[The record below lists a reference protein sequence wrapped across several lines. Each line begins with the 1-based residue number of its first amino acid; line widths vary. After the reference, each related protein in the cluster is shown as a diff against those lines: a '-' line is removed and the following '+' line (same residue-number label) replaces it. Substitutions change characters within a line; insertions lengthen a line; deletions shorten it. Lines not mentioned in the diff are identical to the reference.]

1 MSSKKE
7 DVPAIRFKEFTDAW
21 KRWSLGDLG
30 NFKSSSVDKVIRPNE
45 NKVYLLNY
53 LNVYKGEEII
63 EKNLVFNSASLKQT
77 YEFDIRKSDVF
88 FTPSSETI
96 MDIGYAKT
104 ALKTIEKAVF
114 SYHLVRFR
122 PNCNIFVDSYIDNI
136 VQTSKYRQIFQIEAQ
151 GVQRFFI
158 SLNNFNNIEM
168 WIPKI
173 TEQGKIT
180 SLFTSLNTYLSL
192 LQRKYN
198 FAILTVFVF
207 KICFFDNKII
217 VFYSEMTFVWKRWS
231 LGEITNIFTGEF
243 VNKNLQRDNYKFPVY
258 NGGIENTGFYK
269 NYNQYKDKI
278 IIAARGAAGWINYVD
293 CDFWAGNSVY
303 SLDSIDKNINNY
315 LIYLSLKYKQNELI
329 KKSNTTTIPS
339 ILITH
344 LNGFKIHLPKT
355 FDEQI
360 FISNT
365 FKFINSYLS
374 LLQRN
379 KVFVIIIVKLH
390 YSLIIVIIINY

>member
-1 MSSKKE
+1 M
-7 DVPAIRFKEFTDAW
+7 
-21 KRWSLGDLG
+21 GDLG

-168 WIPKI
+168 
-173 TEQGKIT
+173 
-180 SLFTSLNTYLSL
+180 
-192 LQRKYN
+192 
-198 FAILTVFVF
+198 
-207 KICFFDNKII
+207 
-217 VFYSEMTFVWKRWS
+217 
-231 LGEITNIFTGEF
+231 
-243 VNKNLQRDNYKFPVY
+243 
-258 NGGIENTGFYK
+258 
-269 NYNQYKDKI
+269 
-278 IIAARGAAGWINYVD
+278 
-293 CDFWAGNSVY
+293 
-303 SLDSIDKNINNY
+303 
-315 LIYLSLKYKQNELI
+315 
-329 KKSNTTTIPS
+329 
-339 ILITH
+339 
-344 LNGFKIHLPKT
+344 
-355 FDEQI
+355 
-360 FISNT
+360 
-365 FKFINSYLS
+365 
-374 LLQRN
+374 
-379 KVFVIIIVKLH
+379 
-390 YSLIIVIIINY
+390 